1 MGLKFRSMILMI
13 LGSQKLWQG
22 GNSPLYCRG
31 KPHTALRIHPYA
43 QTLRGF
49 GGGSTA
55 MSSSESREIR
65 LLPRAPP
72 SQSDD
77 QP

>member
-43 QTLRGF
+43 QTRGVSGVDRLRCH
-49 GGGSTA
+49 
-55 MSSSESREIR
+55 
-65 LLPRAPP
+65 RAKAEK
-72 SQSDD
+72 
-77 QP
+77 